1 MRELIRYAKTPRYPC
16 NTQSPQL
23 GFNELDVQFSRSKL
37 GHERIRGSC
46 CAWAFWSCRSV
57 LWLRAE
63 NFEASGVG
71 ILGSRVA
78 LCILRPARSPLAG
91 TANCTFCARHWKAS
105 WLPHHLRFMSG
116 LTLKVLWEGRQ
127 SRLCT
132 AQSPKLPVTIQNST
146 PCSAWLTLFE
156 LVGCGSNV

>member
-1 MRELIRYAKTPRYPC
+1 
-16 NTQSPQL
+16 
-23 GFNELDVQFSRSKL
+23 
-37 GHERIRGSC
+37 
-46 CAWAFWSCRSV
+46 
-57 LWLRAE
+57 
-63 NFEASGVG
+63 
-71 ILGSRVA
+71 
-78 LCILRPARSPLAG
+78 
-91 TANCTFCARHWKAS
+91 
-105 WLPHHLRFMSG
+105 LPHHLRFMSG